1 MERLVQYALLARMHQ
16 PIGSLLLL
24 WPTLWAL
31 WIAGAGEPDPAVV
44 IVFVAGVFVM
54 RSAGCVMND
63 FADRRIDP
71 HVRRTMH
78 RPIAS
83 GKVAPREALGVF
95 AALCLVALGLVLTLN
110 RLAVMYS
117 FAALA
122 LAASYPFMKRWTYLP
137 QVHLG
142 IAFGW
147 GIPMAFA
154 ALTDAVP
161 ALAWL
166 LLTGVVA
173 WAVAYDTMYA
183 MVDREDD
190 LRVGVKSSAILFGDA
205 DRFFVGA
212 SQVAVLAVLVLAGR
226 QAGLGVFFDAATAL
240 SALLFL
246 YQQYLIRD
254 REPAACFRAFLNNNW
269 VGSACVRGD
278 RGGLRLGLSGSR
290 GPAPR
295 SDGMPAHRPRSST
308 DRHSSCSR
316 PRVRPSGPFSANSRP
331 ERRVAMHG
339 PPGGMTRLEPDGVRP
354 SRNCAHPVGAIV
366 CKTSADAACT
376 PVRAIFA
383 RRFPAN
389 DKGVV
394 S

>member
-1 MERLVQYALLARMHQ
+1 MKERIIQYALLARMHQ
-16 PIGSLLLL
+16 PIGTLLLL

-31 WIAGAGEPDPAVV
+31 WIAGAGEPDAAIVA
-44 IVFVAGVFVM
+44 VFVAGVFVM
-54 RSAGCVMND
+54 RSAGCVIND
-63 FADRRIDP
+63 FADRKVDP
-71 HVRRTMH
+71 HVRRTMN

-83 GKVAPREALGVF
+83 GKVKPGEALGVF
-95 AALCLVALGLVLTLN
+95 AALCLVGFALVLTLN
-110 RLAVMYS
+110 WLAVKYS

-154 ALTDAVP
+154 ALANEVP
-161 ALAWL
+161 PLAWL

-226 QAGLGVFFDAATAL
+226 QAELGVFHDAATAL

-246 YQQYLIRD
+246 YQQHLIRD
-254 REPAACFRAFLNNNW
+254 REPAACFKAFLNNHW
-269 VGSACVRGD
+269 VGALVFAGIVAD
-278 RGGLRLGLSGSR
+278 Y
-290 GPAPR
+290 A
-295 SDGMPAHRPRSST
+295 
-308 DRHSSCSR
+308 
-316 PRVRPSGPFSANSRP
+316 FS
-331 ERRVAMHG
+331 
-339 PPGGMTRLEPDGVRP
+339 
-354 SRNCAHPVGAIV
+354 
-366 CKTSADAACT
+366 
-376 PVRAIFA
+376 
-383 RRFPAN
+383 
-389 DKGVV
+389 
-394 S
+394 

>member
-1 MERLVQYALLARMHQ
+1 MKDRIIQYALLARMHQ
-16 PIGSLLLL
+16 PVGSLLLL

-44 IVFVAGVFVM
+44 LVFVAGVFVM

-71 HVRRTMH
+71 HVRRTKN

-83 GKVAPREALGVF
+83 GKVKPGEALGVF
-95 AALCLVALGLVLTLN
+95 VVLCLIGLALVLTLN

-142 IAFGW
+142 VAFGW

-154 ALTDAVP
+154 ALANDVP
-161 ALAWL
+161 LLAWL

-212 SQVAVLAVLVLAGR
+212 SQIAVLAVLVLAGR
-226 QAGLGVFFDAATAL
+226 QAGLGVFHDAATAL
-240 SALLFL
+240 SALMFL
-246 YQQYLIRD
+246 YQQHLIRG
-254 REPAACFRAFLNNNW
+254 REPAACFKAFLNNNW
-269 VGSACVRGD
+269 VGAVVFAGI
-278 RGGLRLGLSGSR
+278 
-290 GPAPR
+290 
-295 SDGMPAHRPRSST
+295 
-308 DRHSSCSR
+308 
-316 PRVRPSGPFSANSRP
+316 
-331 ERRVAMHG
+331 VA
-339 PPGGMTRLEPDGVRP
+339 DYAW
-354 SRNCAHPVGAIV
+354 S
-366 CKTSADAACT
+366 
-376 PVRAIFA
+376 
-383 RRFPAN
+383 
-389 DKGVV
+389 
-394 S
+394 

>member
-1 MERLVQYALLARMHQ
+1 MVRYRDRIIQYALLARMHQ

-44 IVFVAGVFVM
+44 LVFVAGVFVM

-71 HVRRTMH
+71 HVRRTKN

-83 GKVAPREALGVF
+83 GRVKPGEALGVF
-95 AALCLVALGLVLTLN
+95 AFLCLVGLALVLTLN

-142 IAFGW
+142 VAFGW

-154 ALTDAVP
+154 ALANEVP
-161 ALAWL
+161 PLAWL

-212 SQVAVLAVLVLAGR
+212 SQIAVLAVLVLAGR
-226 QAGLGVFFDAATAL
+226 QAGLGVFHDAATAL
-240 SALLFL
+240 SALMFL
-246 YQQYLIRD
+246 YQQHLIRD
-254 REPAACFRAFLNNNW
+254 REPAACFKAFLNNNW
-269 VGSACVRGD
+269 VGA
-278 RGGLRLGLSGSR
+278 L
-290 GPAPR
+290 
-295 SDGMPAHRPRSST
+295 
-308 DRHSSCSR
+308 
-316 PRVRPSGPFSANSRP
+316 
-331 ERRVAMHG
+331 
-339 PPGGMTRLEPDGVRP
+339 
-354 SRNCAHPVGAIV
+354 
-366 CKTSADAACT
+366 
-376 PVRAIFA
+376 IFA
-383 RRFPAN
+383 
-389 DKGVV
+389 GVLADYAW

>member
-1 MERLVQYALLARMHQ
+1 MPSAPDIGDRLVQYALLARMHQ

-44 IVFVAGVFVM
+44 LVFVAGVFVM

-71 HVRRTMH
+71 HVRRTRN

-83 GKVAPREALGVF
+83 GKVTPREALVVF
-95 AALCLVALGLVLTLN
+95 AALCLVGLALVLTLN
-110 RLAVMYS
+110 RLALMYS
-117 FAALA
+117 FAAVA

-142 IAFGW
+142 VAFGW

-154 ALTDAVP
+154 ALANEVP
-161 ALAWL
+161 PLAWL

-190 LRVGVKSSAILFGDA
+190 VRVGVKSSAILFGDT

-226 QAGLGVFFDAATAL
+226 QAGLGAFHAAATAAG
-240 SALLFL
+240 ALLFV
-246 YQQYLIRD
+246 YQQYLIRN
-254 REPAACFRAFLNNNW
+254 REPAACFKAFLNNNW
-269 VGSACVRGD
+269 VGAVVFAGI
-278 RGGLRLGLSGSR
+278 
-290 GPAPR
+290 
-295 SDGMPAHRPRSST
+295 
-308 DRHSSCSR
+308 
-316 PRVRPSGPFSANSRP
+316 
-331 ERRVAMHG
+331 VADYHW
-339 PPGGMTRLEPDGVRP
+339 
-354 SRNCAHPVGAIV
+354 S
-366 CKTSADAACT
+366 
-376 PVRAIFA
+376 
-383 RRFPAN
+383 
-389 DKGVV
+389 
-394 S
+394 

>member
-1 MERLVQYALLARMHQ
+1 MKDRIIQYALLARMHQ

-44 IVFVAGVFVM
+44 LVFVAGVFVM

-63 FADRRIDP
+63 FADRGIDP
-71 HVRRTMH
+71 HVRRTKN

-83 GKVAPREALGVF
+83 GKVKPGEALGVF
-95 AALCLVALGLVLTLN
+95 AFLCLVGLALVLTLN

-142 IAFGW
+142 VAFGW

-154 ALTDAVP
+154 ALADEVP
-161 ALAWL
+161 LLAWL

-226 QAGLGVFFDAATAL
+226 QAGLGVFHDAATAL
-240 SALLFL
+240 SALLFV
-246 YQQYLIRD
+246 YQQHLIRD
-254 REPAACFRAFLNNNW
+254 REPAACFKAFLNNNW
-269 VGSACVRGD
+269 VGA
-278 RGGLRLGLSGSR
+278 L
-290 GPAPR
+290 
-295 SDGMPAHRPRSST
+295 
-308 DRHSSCSR
+308 
-316 PRVRPSGPFSANSRP
+316 
-331 ERRVAMHG
+331 
-339 PPGGMTRLEPDGVRP
+339 
-354 SRNCAHPVGAIV
+354 
-366 CKTSADAACT
+366 
-376 PVRAIFA
+376 IFA
-383 RRFPAN
+383 
-389 DKGVV
+389 GVV
-394 S
+394 ADYAWS

>member
-1 MERLVQYALLARMHQ
+1 MKDRIIQYALLARMHQ

-44 IVFVAGVFVM
+44 LVFVAGVFVM

-71 HVRRTMH
+71 HVRRTMN

-83 GKVAPREALGVF
+83 GRVRPGEALGLF
-95 AALCLVALGLVLTLN
+95 AVLCLVGLALVLTLN

-142 IAFGW
+142 VAFGW

-154 ALTDAVP
+154 ALANHVP
-161 ALAWL
+161 LLAWL

-226 QAGLGVFFDAATAL
+226 QAGLGVFHDAATAL
-240 SALLFL
+240 SALLFV
-246 YQQYLIRD
+246 YQQHLIRD
-254 REPAACFRAFLNNNW
+254 REPAACFKAFLNNNW
-269 VGSACVRGD
+269 VGA
-278 RGGLRLGLSGSR
+278 L
-290 GPAPR
+290 
-295 SDGMPAHRPRSST
+295 
-308 DRHSSCSR
+308 
-316 PRVRPSGPFSANSRP
+316 
-331 ERRVAMHG
+331 
-339 PPGGMTRLEPDGVRP
+339 
-354 SRNCAHPVGAIV
+354 
-366 CKTSADAACT
+366 
-376 PVRAIFA
+376 IFA
-383 RRFPAN
+383 
-389 DKGVV
+389 GVV
-394 S
+394 ADYAWS

>member
-1 MERLVQYALLARMHQ
+1 MPDIKDRIIQYALLARVHQ

-31 WIAGAGEPDPAVV
+31 WIAGAGKPDAAVV
-44 IVFVAGVFVM
+44 LVFVAGVFVM

-71 HVRRTMH
+71 HVRRTMN

-83 GKVAPREALGVF
+83 GKVRPEEALGLF
-95 AALCLVALGLVLTLN
+95 AVLCLVGFGLVLTLN
-110 RLAVMYS
+110 WLAVTYS
-117 FAALA
+117 FAAVA

-142 IAFGW
+142 VAFGW

-154 ALTDAVP
+154 ALTNAVP
-161 ALAWL
+161 PLAWL

-212 SQVAVLAVLVLAGR
+212 SQIAVLAVLVLAGR
-226 QAGLGVFFDAATAL
+226 QAGFGVLYNAATAL

-254 REPAACFRAFLNNNW
+254 REPGACFKAFLNNNW
-269 VGSACVRGD
+269 VGALMFAGI
-278 RGGLRLGLSGSR
+278 
-290 GPAPR
+290 
-295 SDGMPAHRPRSST
+295 
-308 DRHSSCSR
+308 
-316 PRVRPSGPFSANSRP
+316 
-331 ERRVAMHG
+331 VADYG
-339 PPGGMTRLEPDGVRP
+339 W
-354 SRNCAHPVGAIV
+354 S
-366 CKTSADAACT
+366 
-376 PVRAIFA
+376 
-383 RRFPAN
+383 
-389 DKGVV
+389 
-394 S
+394 

>member
-1 MERLVQYALLARMHQ
+1 MKERIIQYALLARMHQ
-16 PIGSLLLL
+16 PIGTLLLL

-31 WIAGAGEPDPAVV
+31 WIAGAGEPDAAIVV
-44 IVFVAGVFVM
+44 VFVAGVFVM
-54 RSAGCVMND
+54 RSAGCVIND
-63 FADRRIDP
+63 FADRKVDP
-71 HVRRTMH
+71 HVRRTMN

-83 GKVAPREALGVF
+83 GKVKPGEALGVF
-95 AALCLVALGLVLTLN
+95 AALCLVGFALVLTLN
-110 RLAVMYS
+110 WLAVKYS

-154 ALTDAVP
+154 ALANEVP
-161 ALAWL
+161 PLAWL

-226 QAGLGVFFDAATAL
+226 QADLGVFHNAATAL

-246 YQQYLIRD
+246 YQQHLIRD
-254 REPAACFRAFLNNNW
+254 REPAACFKAFLNNNW
-269 VGSACVRGD
+269 VGALVFAGIVAD
-278 RGGLRLGLSGSR
+278 Y
-290 GPAPR
+290 A
-295 SDGMPAHRPRSST
+295 
-308 DRHSSCSR
+308 
-316 PRVRPSGPFSANSRP
+316 FS
-331 ERRVAMHG
+331 
-339 PPGGMTRLEPDGVRP
+339 
-354 SRNCAHPVGAIV
+354 
-366 CKTSADAACT
+366 
-376 PVRAIFA
+376 
-383 RRFPAN
+383 
-389 DKGVV
+389 
-394 S
+394 

>member
-1 MERLVQYALLARMHQ
+1 MPATPGRPGAKPRQRNLTVPDMKDRIIQYALLARMHQ

-44 IVFVAGVFVM
+44 LVFVAGVFVM

-71 HVRRTMH
+71 HVRRTKN

-83 GKVAPREALGVF
+83 GRVKPGEALGVF
-95 AALCLVALGLVLTLN
+95 AFLCLVALALVLTLN

-142 IAFGW
+142 VAFGW

-154 ALTDAVP
+154 ALANDVP
-161 ALAWL
+161 PLAWL

-226 QAGLGVFFDAATAL
+226 QAGLGVFHDAATAL
-240 SALLFL
+240 AALLFV
-246 YQQYLIRD
+246 YQQRLIRD
-254 REPAACFRAFLNNNW
+254 REPAACFKAFLNNNW
-269 VGSACVRGD
+269 VGA
-278 RGGLRLGLSGSR
+278 L
-290 GPAPR
+290 
-295 SDGMPAHRPRSST
+295 
-308 DRHSSCSR
+308 
-316 PRVRPSGPFSANSRP
+316 
-331 ERRVAMHG
+331 
-339 PPGGMTRLEPDGVRP
+339 
-354 SRNCAHPVGAIV
+354 
-366 CKTSADAACT
+366 
-376 PVRAIFA
+376 IFA
-383 RRFPAN
+383 
-389 DKGVV
+389 GVV
-394 S
+394 ADYAWS